1 MSNEHTH
8 DDDLADALDEEAR
21 RQEDRRRAAL
31 GPEDA
36 ERAERGRPRRWWPV
50 YTVGMVLLVAAVVV
64 VLVWPRGDVPG
75 SVPDG
80 GPGTTQHGAGSSGG
94 DVGSSGSSDIDGA
107 DLLTDPWPAKAVA
120 ALSRDTGLT
129 EASRL
134 LLTRT
139 QVQATGPASAA
150 STGTT
155 SWSDYVYV
163 EDTAVDLGDAL
174 VAPKDDEL
182 FPLDGFDAGTIP
194 GLVTKALSGSG
205 DATSVYVLVARDT
218 VSDGSPVRIQVYVTG
233 KDETHLLTADAHGT
247 VLSED

>member
-1 MSNEHTH
+1 MSNDHRH

-21 RQEDRRRAAL
+21 EQEERRRAPAST
-31 GPEDA
+31 EDA
-36 ERAERGRPRRWWPV
+36 GRLERSTGRRWWPV
-50 YTVGMVLLVAAVVV
+50 YVVGMVLLVAAVVV

-75 SVPDG
+75 TAPDG
-80 GPGTTQHGAGSSGG
+80 GHGSAQHGDGTSG

-107 DLLTDPWPAKAVA
+107 DLLTDPWPSKAVA
-120 ALSRDTGLT
+120 ALERDTGLSK
-129 EASRL
+129 ASRL

-139 QVQATGPASAA
+139 QVQATGPASAK

-182 FPLDGFDAGTIP
+182 FPLDGFDATTIP
-194 GLVTKALSGSG
+194 GLVTQALKGSG

-218 VSDGSPVRIQVYVTG
+218 VTDGAPVRIQVYVTS
-233 KDETHLLTADAHGT
+233 KDTTHLLTADAHGT
-247 VLSED
+247 VLSRD